1 MRILARHA
9 MNIAA
14 ALCLVLISSP
24 RLVFATTLS
33 ITSPPALSSVSATV
47 PFSCT
52 DSAAGATVNLYIDN
66 VYTAGGRSPFSYSW
80 HTTAASNGPH
90 YLVCNGY
97 VKSKT
102 NGGTS
107 ESVTVRNSNISTVSG
122 VAIQNVMLR
131 ATITAIAVNANGS
144 DCATLATTT
153 ANNNGQ
159 FSLNVPVQSGPV
171 RFRATGGSY
180 ISEQNA
186 AGINY
191 PSPLSVLLP
200 SLPGNLSGLS
210 LNPLTTFV
218 DSLAQGNIGRGQN
231 LATALGNATASIEDD
246 YGISTDPSV
255 LTPLYTEAA
264 IGTDAGRLGLI
275 LGAIVNQD
283 QLLCPK
289 TAGGLVGALSSDIF
303 DGIFDGKK
311 SGTAIAYCGGK
322 LTAIAGN
329 AQSSD
334 ALSGLQQLTLSTRA
348 FAFGGNGNA
357 LTLNGVTAAE
367 VSEDVAIIE
376 SALVATAPPS
386 VNMFAAT
393 TPSMNVARAGA
404 TATLL
409 PNGKVLIAG
418 GTAISDSSP
427 LSSTELYD
435 SATNTFAPPAAT
447 PVMNT
452 ARSAATA
459 TLLPNGKVLIAG
471 GLSNIP
477 PYEFASTELYDPAT
491 NKFAP
496 PAATPVMNTARAGA
510 PATLLPNGKVLFAGG
525 DINSFPPQLASTEL
539 YDPATNKFAPS
550 AMTPV
555 MNTARA
561 FANATLLPNGKV
573 LIVGGGFAYQVIAT
587 ELYDPVTNTFAPPAA
602 TPVLNTAGVTASAT
616 VLPSGKVLF
625 ADGESDYDEFP
636 NSIVLY
642 DPATNMFGPATSAP
656 EMFGRDYATV
666 TLLPNGK
673 VLFAGGR
680 TLISFPPYVVDSL
693 NSTELYDPITNT
705 FATST
710 PVMNTTRAGA
720 TATLLPNGKVL
731 IAGGSSSVAAELY
744 TP

>member
-9 MNIAA
+9 VNIVAA
-14 ALCLVLISSP
+14 VCVVLISSP
-24 RLVFATTLS
+24 RLVLAATLS
-33 ITSPPALSSVSATV
+33 ITSPPALGTVSATV
-47 PFSCT
+47 PFSCA
-52 DSAAGATVNLYIDN
+52 DSAPGATVNLYIDN

-97 VKSKT
+97 VNSKT
-102 NGGTS
+102 NGGAS
-107 ESVTVRNSNISTVSG
+107 ESVTVRNTNISTVSG
-122 VAIQNVMLR
+122 VAIQNAVLR
-131 ATITAIAVNANGS
+131 ATITAIAVNANGT
-144 DCATLATTT
+144 DGATLATTT

-180 ISEQNA
+180 ISEQNGA
-186 AGINY
+186 PISY

-231 LATALGNATASIEDD
+231 LATALGNATASIEGD
-246 YGISTDPSV
+246 YGISTDPSA

-283 QLLCPK
+283 QLACPK
-289 TAGGLVGALSSDIF
+289 TTGGLVGALSSDIF

-311 SGTAIAYCGGK
+311 SGAAISYCGGK

-334 ALSGLQQLTLSTRA
+334 ALSGLQQLTLSTRG
-348 FAFGGNGNA
+348 FSFGGTGNA

-418 GTAISDSSP
+418 GANGDGNVDNV
-427 LSSTELYD
+427 LKNTELYD
-435 SATNTFAPPAAT
+435 PVSNTFAPVAST

-452 ARSAATA
+452 ARQNATA

-471 GLSNIP
+471 GFESVRNSLS
-477 PYEFASTELYDPAT
+477 
-491 NKFAP
+491 
-496 PAATPVMNTARAGA
+496 
-510 PATLLPNGKVLFAGG
+510 
-525 DINSFPPQLASTEL
+525 
-539 YDPATNKFAPS
+539 
-550 AMTPV
+550 
-555 MNTARA
+555 
-561 FANATLLPNGKV
+561 
-573 LIVGGGFAYQVIAT
+573 QV
-587 ELYDPVTNTFAPPAA
+587 Y
-602 TPVLNTAGVTASAT
+602 SH
-616 VLPSGKVLF
+616 VLPRWRLPVFLYEKMKPFVAFKLADLVHKAGHAIDDLPLNEFTHGPLIGSVCSLVRSHDLF
-625 ADGESDYDEFP
+625 
-636 NSIVLY
+636 
-642 DPATNMFGPATSAP
+642 
-656 EMFGRDYATV
+656 
-666 TLLPNGK
+666 
-673 VLFAGGR
+673 LF
-680 TLISFPPYVVDSL
+680 L
-693 NSTELYDPITNT
+693 
-705 FATST
+705 
-710 PVMNTTRAGA
+710 
-720 TATLLPNGKVL
+720 
-731 IAGGSSSVAAELY
+731 
-744 TP
+744 